1 MHLFYWSSVN
11 FVCNEKRVFYDFEI
25 SMELKFKFDIAQL
38 LADGRISTPCQKTIQ
53 EFGIFEWVLE
63 N

>member
-1 MHLFYWSSVN
+1 MYGFKYN
-11 FVCNEKRVFYDFEI
+11 TKEVFYDFEI

-38 LADGRISTPCQKTIQ
+38 LANGRISTACQKTIQ